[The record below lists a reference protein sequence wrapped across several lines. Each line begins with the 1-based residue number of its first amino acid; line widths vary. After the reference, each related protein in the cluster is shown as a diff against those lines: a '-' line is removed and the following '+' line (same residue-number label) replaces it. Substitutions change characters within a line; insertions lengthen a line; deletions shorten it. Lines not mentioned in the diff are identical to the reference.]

1 MFTGTRYLEVI
12 DTAMVY
18 YAKLSNQQVQQLKNS
33 PTWKTV
39 NMILIIEQSKHF

>member
-18 YAKLSNQQVQQLKNS
+18 YAKLSNQQVQQPHMEDCKHDFDYR
-33 PTWKTV
+33 TV
-39 NMILIIEQSKHF
+39 QTFLRP